1 MNTQSILILIL
12 IAVLITHLI
21 EEVRTGFRERFP
33 LFRFPRSLFILANV
47 VLYLFCG
54 VTLYL
59 SVAGDPLSTVF
70 ASVFAIGML
79 LNGIVHI
86 VIMLIKRKYFPGGIT
101 ALPLIVVSIL
111 LIFSLLKG

>member
-1 MNTQSILILIL
+1 MNTQSTLILIL
-12 IAVLITHLI
+12 IVMLIIHLI

-33 LFRFPRSLFILANV
+33 LFRFPRLLFVLANV

-59 SVAGDPLSTVF
+59 SIAGDPLSVVF
-70 ASVFAIGML
+70 ASVFAVGML
-79 LNGIVHI
+79 LNGVVHI
-86 VIMLIKRKYFPGGIT
+86 VIMLIRRQYFPGGIT

-111 LIFSLLKG
+111 LILSLLKG